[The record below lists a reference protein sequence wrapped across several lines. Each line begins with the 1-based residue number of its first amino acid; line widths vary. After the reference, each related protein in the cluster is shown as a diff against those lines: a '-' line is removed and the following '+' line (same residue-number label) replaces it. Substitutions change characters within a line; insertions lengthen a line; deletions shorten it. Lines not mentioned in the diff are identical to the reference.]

1 MAEVTRIPKPW
12 GYELLW
18 AHTERYAGKLLVIEA
33 GQRLSLQ
40 YHKEKEESIFVLEG
54 VLRLHLAGDDGRLV
68 EHDLHPHDT
77 AHIPIGRLHRFEA
90 VTRVVL
96 VEASSPELDDVVRVE
111 DDFGRE
117 GTSAP

>member
-40 YHKEKEESIFVLEG
+40 YHKEKEESILVLEG
-54 VLRLHLAGDDGRLV
+54 VLRLYLAGDDGRLV
-68 EHDLHPHDT
+68 ERDLHPRDT
-77 AHIPIGRLHRFEA
+77 AYIPIGRLHRFEA
-90 VTRVVL
+90 VSRVVL